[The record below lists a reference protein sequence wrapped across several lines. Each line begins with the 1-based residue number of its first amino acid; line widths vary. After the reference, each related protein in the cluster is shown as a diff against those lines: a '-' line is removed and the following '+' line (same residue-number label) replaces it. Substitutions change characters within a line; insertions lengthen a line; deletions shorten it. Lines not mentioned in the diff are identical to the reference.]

1 MMMVDYTRPELFYQ
15 INLIPVGN
23 SWPGQFEWIQGKIF
37 SLEIVIERVREDGG
51 GKESTMLG

>member
-37 SLEIVIERVREDGG
+37 SVEIVIERVREDGG
-51 GKESTMLG
+51 VRKVPC